1 VIVLDTN
8 VIAELMRPQPEPA
21 VLAWADGLVPAE
33 VGITAM
39 NEAEILHGLI
49 RLPEGRRKQALLDS
63 WQALVPALLGDRVLS
78 FHREAAHWYGEVL
91 VRREQ
96 IGRPI
101 ATADAVIAATALA
114 QGAQLA
120 TRNVSDFTGL
130 GLDLINPWDQPEP
143 LQPK

>member
-39 NEAEILHGLI
+39 NEAEILHGLT

-63 WQALVPALLGDRVLS
+63 WQVLVTNLLGDRVWA
-78 FHREAAHWYGEVL
+78 FHREAAHWCGELL

-96 IGRPI
+96 LGRPI

-130 GLDLINPWDQPEP
+130 GLDLINPWVHPRSP
-143 LQPK
+143 TR